1 MLHQFGGTY
10 LDLDALIIQPLPDLL
25 NFLGRESIDH
35 EFLAAGVLK
44 SISYFK
50 KLRPIFPIVH
60 GGWGSGPGGGVYLP
74 KIFTHYFPPNNYLKC
89 I

>member
-10 LDLDALIIQPLPDLL
+10 LDLDALIIQPLPDLP
-25 NFLGRESIDH
+25 NFIGRESIDH

-50 KLRPIFPIVH
+50 KIRHIFAQ
-60 GGWGSGPGGGVYLP
+60 GWEGLP
-74 KIFTHYFPPNNYLKC
+74 T
-89 I
+89 